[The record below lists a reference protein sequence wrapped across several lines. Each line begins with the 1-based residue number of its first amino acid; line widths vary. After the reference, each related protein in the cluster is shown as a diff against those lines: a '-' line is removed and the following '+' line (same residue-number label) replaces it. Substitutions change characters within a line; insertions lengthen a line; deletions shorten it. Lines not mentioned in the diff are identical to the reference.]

1 MAWYMI
7 LLVIVASIIGLII
20 LWKFLKLITKPK
32 FKYNNKLEK
41 NQEAEIKP
49 VENNNTKP
57 DVKGLS
63 LDARFDIKDDEE
75 EIEETEEQAERRRN
89 LFAKFDKDI
98 HSKPSNKKTLLEE
111 IRSLSPELKAMLF
124 DRGLA
129 RKDYDFKSKKD

>member
-7 LLVIVASIIGLII
+7 LLIIIASIIGLII

-32 FKYNNKLEK
+32 FKNNFKFEK
-41 NQEAEIKP
+41 NQEAEIKS
-49 VENNNTKP
+49 VENNNSKP

-63 LDARFDIKDDEE
+63 LDAHFDINDDEE
-75 EIEETEEQAERRRN
+75 VQETDEEVDRRRN
-89 LFAKFDKDI
+89 MFAKFNKDF
-98 HSKPSNKKTLLEE
+98 HSKSSNKKTLLDE
-111 IRSLSPELKAMLF
+111 INSLSPELKAMLF